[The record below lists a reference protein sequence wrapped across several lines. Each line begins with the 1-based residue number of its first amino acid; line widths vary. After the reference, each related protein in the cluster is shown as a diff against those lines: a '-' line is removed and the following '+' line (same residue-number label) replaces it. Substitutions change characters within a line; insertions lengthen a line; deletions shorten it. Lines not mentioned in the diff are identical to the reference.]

1 MPPSA
6 FQSVLWPG
14 MLPQSQCL
22 SDIMKGF
29 GFPEIRR
36 QPKPFRVHTRANS
49 ADDKAPWSL
58 SAEPR
63 GSQHALP
70 SARHLPGLAQTQPR
84 RPPHY
89 SLWQSFMTQQLCPD
103 LFWEHEQMLKSVA
116 FALLSNQ
123 RSNFYRSTGNSLR
136 DKQVSR
142 GCDPCLFELNRS
154 WWVGPISQL
163 RKKKNQNTA
172 RIKDT
177 KFDFQLT
184 CYAAKGWGVK
194 NKARKEPINATHT
207 AACRCILISRAS
219 LSSGWFTRAFILME
233 RLEELLEETPCCP
246 FGRRS
251 RHETPARQPVAE
263 ARFNMSPTFSTGR
276 DIFFFF

>member
-136 DKQVSR
+136 DKQVIR
-142 GCDPCLFELNRS
+142 GCDPCLFELNPS

-163 RKKKNQNTA
+163 RKKKKSKHSSYK
-172 RIKDT
+172 RHKV
-177 KFDFQLT
+177 
-184 CYAAKGWGVK
+184 W
-194 NKARKEPINATHT
+194 
-207 AACRCILISRAS
+207 
-219 LSSGWFTRAFILME
+219 LSA
-233 RLEELLEETPCCP
+233 ELLCSE
-246 FGRRS
+246 GL
-251 RHETPARQPVAE
+251 
-263 ARFNMSPTFSTGR
+263 GG
-276 DIFFFF
+276 